1 MNDSLNPSRVPA
13 QAATPVDAVLV
24 TLVHYGAHGRMR
36 VKVKGLYRSEAMR
49 HALEGLVATHAIFV
63 SIQANPVTGSAVVH
77 FQPGLAL
84 AGLVEELEACVRA
97 HWRGGAVR
105 PAAERVAPAEPV
117 ASAQRPA
124 TGQRPG
130 FGLRLPRWRRGPAR
144 PSQTQRPVDL
154 ATVEAPPR
162 QTWHAAE
169 GDIVLDALE
178 THREGLPEAHAL
190 VRLDRYGPNVL
201 GEQKPRSAWSMIS
214 GQLLNPPVALLGLSA
229 AVSVATGG
237 VADALV
243 ILGVVLINAAIGYST
258 ESAAEKIIGSLGTMT
273 PTHAKVVRAG
283 QRREIVV
290 ENVVPGDILVLEPG
304 TYIPADARLLS
315 SNRLTVDESAL
326 TGESLPVGKHH
337 GLVVAEDTPLA
348 DRKNMVHRGTVV
360 TGGSGLAVAVSTG
373 RHTEIGVIQSLVG
386 EVKTPDTP
394 LQRQLDRMGTQL
406 AVLSG
411 AICAGMFGMGLARGF
426 GFLQM
431 LKSSISLAV
440 AAVPEGLPA
449 VATTTLALGIR
460 QMREKKVLV
469 RQLPAV
475 EGLGSIQTLCL
486 DKTGTLTENR
496 MRAVGVELF
505 EHSVTFGTDGFL
517 ANDEPIAPLERSDLK
532 LLLDMVTLCSEVK
545 FIDRGDSVG
554 LEGSPTESAL
564 IEIALAA
571 GADVKAIREAHPL
584 VKTLH
589 RAEDRPYMV
598 TVHTGTNA
606 GAEHLIAVKGSPAD
620 VLELC
625 THRCLPDGS
634 QAELDDEQR
643 STILHCNERLA
654 GEALRVLGVAYG
666 HSADTSTAAVTQNLV
681 WLGLGSMEDTIR
693 PGMAELMAQFHS
705 AGIDTVMITGDQSTT
720 AFSVG
725 KRLGLS
731 GDKPLE
737 IVDSASLE
745 KLEPELLSGIVN
757 DTTVFA
763 RVSPAHKLRIVQSLQ
778 KAGRV
783 VAMTGDGINDG
794 PALKAAD
801 VGVALGERGTEV
813 ARSVADVVLE
823 DDNLHT
829 MITAVEQGRTIYAN
843 IRKSLRFLL
852 SSNLGEIEM
861 MLIGTAIGAGEV
873 LNPIQLLWINLVTD
887 ILPGLALAL
896 EPPEQ
901 DVLKQPPRDP
911 AEPIIRKDDAL
922 RLVRESLA
930 LTGGAMSVY
939 AYSLLRYGGLTA
951 NAGTNAFMTVT
962 LAQLLHAISCRS
974 EKTGV
979 FHPGERPK
987 NRYLTYAVGGSIL
1000 LQIAAAYIP
1009 PLRAL
1014 LRLAPIG
1021 PVDWLAIGAGAT
1033 LPFVVNEGIKRLQH
1047 PPEPASDFGK

>member
-1 MNDSLNPSRVPA
+1 MNESLNPSRIRPPA
-13 QAATPVDAVLV
+13 STELAPAGSILV
-24 TLVHYGAHGRMR
+24 TLVHHGAHGRIR

-49 HALEGLVATHAIFV
+49 HALESLASANPLFFSV
-63 SIQANPVTGSAVVH
+63 QANPVTGSAVVH
-77 FQPGLAL
+77 FEPGLAI
-84 AGLVEELEACVRA
+84 AEVVDELEECART
-97 HWRGGAVR
+97 HWRPTAMLH
-105 PAAERVAPAEPV
+105 P
-117 ASAQRPA
+117 ASAAKPA
-124 TGQRPG
+124 RARKTEQAPLREKQAGKSGKG
-130 FGLRLPRWRRGPAR
+130 FGLRLPRFRRESAVPEAR
-144 PSQTQRPVDL
+144 RVAAGFGQP
-154 ATVEAPPR
+154 EAPPR

-169 GDIVLDALE
+169 GGAALEALE
-178 THREGLPEAHAL
+178 TERDGLSAPRAL
-190 VRLDRYGPNVL
+190 ARLDRFGPNVL
-201 GEQKPRSAWSMIS
+201 SVQKPRSAWSMVA
-214 GQLLNPPVALLGLSA
+214 GQLINPPVALLGLSA

-243 ILGVVLINAAIGYST
+243 ILSVVAINAAIGYST
-258 ESAAEKIIGSLGTMT
+258 ESAAEKIIGSLGQMT
-273 PTHAKVVRAG
+273 PTHAKVIRDG
-283 QRREIVV
+283 QRAEIMV
-290 ENVVPGDILVLEPG
+290 EGVVPGDILVLEPG
-304 TYIPADARLLS
+304 TYIPADGRLIS

-337 GLVVAEDTPLA
+337 TLVVPEDTPLA

-373 RHTEIGVIQSLVG
+373 GHTEIGVIQSLVG

-394 LQRQLDRMGTQL
+394 LQRQLDQMGTQL

-411 AICAGMFGMGLARGF
+411 AVCVGMFGLGLVRGY
-426 GFLQM
+426 GLLQM

-460 QMREKKVLV
+460 QMRERKVLV

-496 MRAVGVELF
+496 MRAVGVELP
-505 EHSVTFGTDGFL
+505 EDSITFGEGGFL
-517 ANDEPIAPLERSDLK
+517 SNREPIAPLEREDLQR
-532 LLLDMVTLCSEVK
+532 LFEVVTLCSEVK
-545 FIDRGDSVG
+545 FIDQGDGVG

-564 IEIALAA
+564 IEIALLA
-571 GADVKAIREAHPL
+571 GADVQAIRARHPL
-584 VKTLH
+584 VKTVH
-589 RAEDRPYMV
+589 RAEDRPYMA
-598 TVHTGTNA
+598 TVHENS
-606 GAEHLIAVKGSPAD
+606 GAEYLVAVKGSPGD
-620 VLELC
+620 VLDLC
-625 THRCLPDGS
+625 THRCHADGTHT
-634 QAELDDEQR
+634 ELDEEQR
-643 STILHCNERLA
+643 TAILNRNEHLA
-654 GEALRVLGVAYG
+654 GRALRVLGVAYG
-666 HSADTSTAAVTQNLV
+666 HSDATSTAAVTQNLV
-681 WLGLGSMEDTIR
+681 WLGLASMEDTIR
-693 PGMAELMAQFHS
+693 PDMDQLMAKFHA

-725 KRLGLS
+725 QRLGLS

-737 IVDSASLE
+737 IIDSASLE
-745 KLEPELLSGIVN
+745 KLDPEVLSGIIR

-763 RVSPAHKLRIVQSLQ
+763 RVSPAHKLRIVQAMQ
-778 KAGRV
+778 TAGRV

-829 MITAVEQGRTIYAN
+829 MIAAVEQGRTIYAN

-852 SSNLGEIEM
+852 SSNLGEIEV

-873 LNPIQLLWINLVTD
+873 LNPIQLLWINLITD
-887 ILPGLALAL
+887 IVPGLALAL

-911 AEPIIRKDDAL
+911 AEPIIRKADAI
-922 RLVRESLA
+922 RLVRESLM

-939 AYSLLRYGGLTA
+939 GYSLLRHGGLSP

-974 EKTGV
+974 ERTGV
-979 FHPGERPK
+979 FHPGERPT
-987 NRYLTYAVGGSIL
+987 NRYLTYSVAGSVL
-1000 LQIAAAYIP
+1000 LQVAAAYVP

-1014 LRLAPIG
+1014 LRLSPIS
-1021 PVDWLAIGAGAT
+1021 PVDWLAIATGAT
-1033 LPFVVNEGIKRLQH
+1033 VPFLINEGIKRIQN
-1047 PPEPASDFGK
+1047 PPE